1 MAASLQVSAYG
12 LQTVDASRKL
22 KGWKKL
28 DEDWAEYAGVSTTT
42 LRRFWEGH
50 RIRQVHFKA
59 ICQAV
64 GVENWEAL
72 VDKEA
77 LNCSSSVQSMVGD
90 DVDREETER
99 IADAIAFSSPSSHK
113 AFATRPVALDSPFYV
128 QRPPIESNCYN
139 EIREPGTLIRIKA
152 LRQMGKTSLMNRIL
166 AQAMLENYRTVRL
179 NLRQAERGVLSTIDK
194 FLRWFC
200 ANVTQQLQLEPRLD
214 DYWDEELMGS
224 LISCTTYFQAYLL
237 EQINCPLV
245 LCLDDVERVFEYPD
259 IAQDFFPLLRNWYE
273 EANNLDIW
281 KLLRLVVVHSTEVY
295 IPLQINQSPFNV
307 GLPVEL
313 PEFSLEQV
321 ADLAQRHRCN
331 WTEHQ
336 LKPLMAMLGGHPF
349 LIRLALYRIS
359 CQEITLEQ
367 LLQTAPTE
375 SGIFI
380 DHLRR
385 HLISLQHN
393 PELATAFKKVVT
405 TDESVQLEPMQVYQL
420 QRMGLVQLEGN
431 KVMPRC
437 NLYRQYFRSSLS

>member
-1 MAASLQVSAYG
+1 MAASLQASAYG

-28 DEDWAEYAGVSTTT
+28 DEDWAEHAGVSTTT

-64 GVENWEAL
+64 GIENWEAL

-77 LNCSSSVQSMVGD
+77 LHCSSSIQSMIGD
-90 DVDREETER
+90 DADREETEK
-99 IADAIAFSSPSSHK
+99 IEDAIAFSSPSSHK

-139 EIREPGTLIRIKA
+139 EIREPGALIRIKA

-179 NLRQAERGVLSTIDK
+179 NLRQAERGVLSSIDK

-224 LISCTTYFQAYLL
+224 LVSCTTYFQAYLL

-245 LCLDDVERVFEYPD
+245 VCLDDVERIFEYPD

-321 ADLAQRHRCN
+321 ADLAQRHGCN

-336 LKPLMAMLGGHPF
+336 LKRLMAMLGGHPF

-359 CQEITLEQ
+359 RQEIGLEQ

-393 PELATAFKKVVT
+393 PELAAAFKNVVT

-420 QRMGLVQLEGN
+420 QRMGLVQLDGN
-431 KVMPRC
+431 QVTPRC
-437 NLYRQYFRSSLS
+437 NLYRQYFRNSLS